1 MKKWIK
7 GDLHVHSHCCGDG
20 TLPVVEIV
28 ERSREFCDF
37 LAISGHCR
45 EPEFFRAEAQY
56 AEVAAARKKFDIPI
70 FNTGEIEFPVERH
83 VMMITTPGNREF
95 ELLRS
100 LVPRFCRR
108 AGAVGIDTAME
119 ELAFVEKNWGD
130 QCFMVFNHPNA
141 PDVSLENLLR
151 LAQSPVFK
159 VLACVDR
166 GERRAPQTWD
176 VGGEWDQLLCRGCR
190 ISARCGSD
198 FHRHFTDGGHDY
210 YPGEFVQDVLLVEKN
225 DYPEIFAAYR
235 RGDFYCRCGENIEN
249 PEFSAQI
256 IDGKTRLHL
265 AFDAVADLEFVE
277 IISDGIVVMEFRDFD
292 EKFCFDGF
300 LPRGKYFRVRGKA
313 VNQKRKY
320 SDGVFE
326 PVFLLNPI
334 YF

>member
-1 MKKWIK
+1 MELCRW
-7 GDLHVHSHCCGDG
+7 L
-20 TLPVVEIV
+20 
-28 ERSREFCDF
+28 RSLNEAVNF
-37 LAISGHCR
+37 AIFGHCR

-225 DYPEIFAAYR
+225 DYPEIFAAAIPI
-235 RGDFYCRCGENIEN
+235 CGTVN
-249 PEFSAQI
+249 P
-256 IDGKTRLHL
+256 TRLKAAKDVKFRIFHG
-265 AFDAVADLEFVE
+265 DADT
-277 IISDGIVVMEFRDFD
+277 VVPINGSRQAY
-292 EKFCFDGF
+292 KA
-300 LPRGKYFRVRGKA
+300 LKA
-313 VNQKRKY
+313 VGADVKYTEFPGTTHGSWNPAFNLPDFMSWLFSQKKK
-320 SDGVFE
+320 
-326 PVFLLNPI
+326 
-334 YF
+334 